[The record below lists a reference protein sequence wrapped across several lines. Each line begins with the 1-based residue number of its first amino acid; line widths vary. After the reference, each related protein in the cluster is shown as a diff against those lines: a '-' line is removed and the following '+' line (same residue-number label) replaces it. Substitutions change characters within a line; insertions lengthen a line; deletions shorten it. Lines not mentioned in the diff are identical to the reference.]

1 MPGVVKPSVMKM
13 KLIFTLLLLGL
24 LLLHGSA
31 QPPSAIRLITLQE
44 CIDLA
49 IGNSPKIQNSIL
61 EQQRLRYQ
69 YRETVGKGL
78 PEIQFSGSFD
88 DFVNLPTQLIPG
100 EFFGRPGEMIPVQFG
115 TTYNITGALEASQ
128 LIYNQSYLVGLQM
141 ARKMLER
148 NTLETERTKI
158 DVAATVSTGFYLA
171 QIANQQIRNLKDNL
185 EKLNRLYTISR
196 SQFEMGFI
204 KKVDVDRIR
213 VNQLNLQTQID
224 NLEVQYRQ
232 LLSMQKYYM
241 GLPEEQELMFP
252 DSIDV
257 ETVLPSPE
265 INLDNHIDIR
275 MLEKQKQIIH
285 TSLQMNRSEY
295 YPSLILIG
303 SVNYTNQSNDFY
315 LFGKPTDWFN
325 TSMFGLRLNVP
336 IFSGLQKRSRVNQT
350 KVQMSQLQVT
360 ESDTRRIL
368 SVQAV
373 DAARKYRNS
382 ITTEQRQRENVL
394 LAQNVYAVSQDQYQ
408 KGLIS
413 MTDILNA
420 ETSLNEAQTAHT
432 IALVQMKI
440 AEIDYLKASGLL
452 LQTMNL

>member
-1 MPGVVKPSVMKM
+1 
-13 KLIFTLLLLGL
+13 
-24 LLLHGSA
+24 
-31 QPPSAIRLITLQE
+31 
-44 CIDLA
+44 
-49 IGNSPKIQNSIL
+49 
-61 EQQRLRYQ
+61 
-69 YRETVGKGL
+69 
-78 PEIQFSGSFD
+78 
-88 DFVNLPTQLIPG
+88 
-100 EFFGRPGEMIPVQFG
+100 
-115 TTYNITGALEASQ
+115 
-128 LIYNQSYLVGLQM
+128 
-141 ARKMLER
+141 
-148 NTLETERTKI
+148 
-158 DVAATVSTGFYLA
+158 
-171 QIANQQIRNLKDNL
+171 
-185 EKLNRLYTISR
+185 
-196 SQFEMGFI
+196 
-204 KKVDVDRIR
+204 
-213 VNQLNLQTQID
+213 
-224 NLEVQYRQ
+224 
-232 LLSMQKYYM
+232 MQKYYM
-241 GLPEEQELMFP
+241 GLPEEQEIMFP